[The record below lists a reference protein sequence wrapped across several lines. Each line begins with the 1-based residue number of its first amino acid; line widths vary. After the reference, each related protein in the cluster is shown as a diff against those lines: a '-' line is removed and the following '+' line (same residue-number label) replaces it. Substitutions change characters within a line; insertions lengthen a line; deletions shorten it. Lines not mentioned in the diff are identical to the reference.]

1 MYNQTRMTST
11 KSKWRSCKRNLSN
24 SKKRRKRSV
33 KKPSGKDNR
42 ESKKNKKGRR
52 RKKKGTGRII
62 SRDDGMTLSMMLSIQ
77 VILLTI

>member
-1 MYNQTRMTST
+1 M
-11 KSKWRSCKRNLSN
+11 SN

-42 ESKKNKKGRR
+42 ESKKNKKGTR